1 MVMQNVQISLCP
13 LQAIAEIS
21 PRLEPLLDGCKKNR
35 QNWQYVSQH
44 NSKHVVD
51 ENKRENESKDD
62 SIHENEGNIE
72 EEIDNEN
79 ENENLQ
85 LMDIESSEEA
95 ENTDSVTI
103 S

>member
-1 MVMQNVQISLCP
+1 M
-13 LQAIAEIS
+13 
-21 PRLEPLLDGCKKNR
+21 
-35 QNWQYVSQH
+35 
-44 NSKHVVD
+44 VD

-72 EEIDNEN
+72 EEIAN

>member
-21 PRLEPLLDGCKKNR
+21 PRLEPLLEGCKKNR

-79 ENENLQ
+79 ENLQ

>member
-72 EEIDNEN
+72 EEIEN